1 MRFFIASL
9 LFLSLPVTAYSK
21 ALKCPSA
28 SVRAQYDPIIFD
40 AAKKYKVA
48 PALIFAVIRQESCFD
63 KLAVSHAGAQGLM
76 QLMPM
81 TAQRFAVKNS
91 FVPSQN
97 INAGTKYLAWLLKRF
112 NGNIRYALAGYNA
125 GEGRVDRYNG
135 IPPFK
140 ETRKYVKR
148 VMAYY
153 HQYSGHSK
161 RTIPKTTRVT
171 HVVKQSKKS
180 KQSKQLKSQSI
191 TLQNR
196 NKRIAQL
203 NKIRQQQAQKERY
216 TLLAQQRYKRQAD
229 AQKSQLKSQVAALS
243 KSNRIHKHNVEPM
256 RLVRSITL
264 ARAESVPMPG
274 YTLLRARGAR

>member
-1 MRFFIASL
+1 MKFFVASL
-9 LFLSLPVTAYSK
+9 LFLTLPVAAYSK

-40 AAKKYKVA
+40 AAKKYKVT
-48 PALIFAVIRQESCFD
+48 PALIFAVIRQESCFN

-91 FVPSQN
+91 FVASQN

-140 ETRKYVKR
+140 ETRQYVKR

-171 HVVKQSKKS
+171 HVVKQSK
-180 KQSKQLKSQSI
+180 QLKSQSI

-203 NKIRQQQAQKERY
+203 NKIRQQRAQKERY
-216 TLLAQQRYKRQAD
+216 TLLAQQRYKKQAD
-229 AQKSQLKSQVAALS
+229 AQKSQHKSQVAALN
-243 KSNRIHKHNVEPM
+243 KPNKINKHKVEPM

-264 ARAESVPMPG
+264 ARAESVAMPG
-274 YTLLRARGAR
+274 YTLVRARGIR